1 MKIHFKKILV
11 SILVIA
17 GFVFYAIYQHFNTG
31 QLNIAGNQKD
41 NNTAANTST
50 ETVSSAPV
58 SQSTDTSTT
67 TTALTDNTNTSNSGL
82 KSGDDGEYGDDA
94 EKGNSSV
101 QQTTQTTNSQTNTS
115 NTGTGNNTSTTGT
128 TTTSAST
135 STTSASGLYKD
146 GQYDGITA
154 DAYYG
159 IVQVRAIIQGGKLTD
174 VQFLSYPNDRSYS
187 REVNGGA
194 TPILKSEAIKAQS
207 AQVNIVS
214 GATNTSRAFI
224 ESLSSALNTAK
235 V

>member
-17 GFVFYAIYQHFNTG
+17 GFVFYVIYQHFNTS
-31 QLNIAGNQKD
+31 QLNIADNQQD
-41 NNTAANTST
+41 NSTTTNTSS
-50 ETVSSAPV
+50 ETVANASV
-58 SQSTDTSTT
+58 SQSTNTSTT
-67 TTALTDNTNTSNSGL
+67 TTLADNTNNSNSGL
-82 KSGDDGEYGDDA
+82 KSGDDGEYGDD
-94 EKGNSSV
+94 EEEGNSSV
-101 QQTTQTTNSQTNTS
+101 AQTTQTTNSQTTTS
-115 NTGTGNNTSTTGT
+115 NTGTGNNTSVSDT
-128 TTTSAST
+128 TTTSATT

-146 GQYDGITA
+146 GQYDGIAA

-159 IVQVRAIIQGGKLTD
+159 IVQVRAIIQSGKLID
-174 VQFLSYPNDRSYS
+174 VQFLSYPNNESHS
-187 REVNGGA
+187 REVNSIA

-224 ESLSSALNTAK
+224 QSISSALNAAK